1 MLKGSKSDISK
12 VPAPTFSLEYKNLN
26 TNVTIKRVNKNAKIY
41 FKVNNIFDKFYAE
54 HSNARYNWSADP
66 DGQWWRAP
74 GRSFLVGM
82 EYAF

>member
-1 MLKGSKSDISK
+1 MN
-12 VPAPTFSLEYKNLN
+12 YN
-26 TNVTIKRVNKNAKIY
+26 VNKNAKIY
-41 FKVNNIFDKFYAE
+41 FKVNNIFDKFYSE